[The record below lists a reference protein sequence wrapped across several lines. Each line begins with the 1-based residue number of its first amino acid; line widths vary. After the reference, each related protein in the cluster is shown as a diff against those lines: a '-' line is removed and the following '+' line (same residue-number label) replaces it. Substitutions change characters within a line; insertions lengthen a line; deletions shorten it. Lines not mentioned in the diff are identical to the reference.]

1 MQFVS
6 DIKKRHLQAS
16 DSEIARAVKMG
27 PDLEKRPPPDKRH
40 FAAVLSV
47 LALLSPREWRCN
59 KMPGI
64 NTAKNASRVTLLID
78 IT

>member
-1 MQFVS
+1 M
-6 DIKKRHLQAS
+6 R
-16 DSEIARAVKMG
+16 
-27 PDLEKRPPPDKRH
+27 PDWEKGPPPNKRH

-47 LALLSPREWRCN
+47 YALLSPREWRCN

-64 NTAKNASRVTLLID
+64 NTGKNASRVTLLID